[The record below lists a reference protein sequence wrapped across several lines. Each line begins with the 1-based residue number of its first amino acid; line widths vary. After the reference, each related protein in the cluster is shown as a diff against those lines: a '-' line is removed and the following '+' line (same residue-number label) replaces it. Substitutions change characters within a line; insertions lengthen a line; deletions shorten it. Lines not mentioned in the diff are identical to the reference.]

1 MSGSLKS
8 THFFAEAIQ
17 FEEQG
22 ERYQNGDRSQRN
34 YERAAEM
41 YGKAFGYND
50 KDADCVYNW
59 QVLHLR
65 RIDIDRKILNF
76 AVSL

>member
-1 MSGSLKS
+1 LQLS
-8 THFFAEAIQ
+8 EAIQ

-22 ERYQNGDRSQRN
+22 ERYQSGERSQRN

-41 YGKAFGYND
+41 YGKAFGLND

-59 QVLHLR
+59 
-65 RIDIDRKILNF
+65 
-76 AVSL
+76 